1 MNKNRSE
8 IVSHA
13 LSVSLATV
21 LGVVGV
27 IMTFVPLTVR
37 CAANPANTVLNVVPT
52 APFND
57 GNMVVSPN
65 SESLY
70 VAACADTPFA
80 SELLVI
86 NTQFGTITAA
96 VPLFNGTVRQSG
108 AIGIAVT
115 PDGTTVFVSNSI
127 SGSVSV
133 IDAATNSVIT
143 TLTSPTIGPVPAG
156 LAVSPDGKELWV
168 ANSGK
173 TPLFDNG
180 TVTVIELSDGLFT
193 PTDLINT
200 GGSPNQVVFGEGGG
214 KAYVL
219 NAGPSGSSGFVDKV
233 DVRTHDIINPNLG
246 LGILDYAPS
255 FGMALAI
262 GESTLYV
269 NNFIATINNLDC
281 RHGTLDDT
289 ILVFLPSEPP
299 SAQGLGQVVVTPD
312 LKFLYIGNWANGDV
326 VCAKT
331 KTQQAERLAPI
342 NMPVAGAEPYF
353 LAAAPNGKT
362 LYVSNNNV
370 YSGSGGPKSIT
381 VIDIAP

>member
-65 SESLY
+65 GESLY
-70 VAACADTPFA
+70 VAACADKPFA

-86 NTQFGTITAA
+86 NTQFGTITAT
-96 VPLFNGTVRQSG
+96 VPLFDGAVRQSG

-115 PDGTTVFVSNSI
+115 PDGTMVFVSNSI

-143 TLTSPTIGPVPAG
+143 TLTSPKIGPVPAG
-156 LAVSPDGKELWV
+156 LTVSPDGKELWV

-180 TVTVIELSDGLFT
+180 TVTVIELRDGLFT

-200 GGSPNQVVFGEGGG
+200 GGSPNQVVFSEGGG

-219 NAGPSGSSGFVDKV
+219 NAGPTGSSGFVDKV
-233 DVRTHDIINPNLG
+233 DVRTHNIINPNLG
-246 LGILDYAPS
+246 FGILDFAPT
-255 FGMALAI
+255 FGMALAV
-262 GESTLYV
+262 GEGTLYV
-269 NNFIATINNLDC
+269 NNLIATSNNLDC

-289 ILVFLPSEPP
+289 ILVFLPS
-299 SAQGLGQVVVTPD
+299 LW
-312 LKFLYIGNWANGDV
+312 LLRI
-326 VCAKT
+326 
-331 KTQQAERLAPI
+331 
-342 NMPVAGAEPYF
+342 
-353 LAAAPNGKT
+353 
-362 LYVSNNNV
+362 
-370 YSGSGGPKSIT
+370 
-381 VIDIAP
+381 

>member
-1 MNKNRSE
+1 MNRNRSE
-8 IVSHA
+8 IVSRS
-13 LSVSLATV
+13 LSSSLATA
-21 LGVVGV
+21 LGVVALIV
-27 IMTFVPLTVR
+27 TVASFSLR

-65 SESLY
+65 GESLY
-70 VAACADTPFA
+70 VAACADKPFA
-80 SELLVI
+80 SELLVV

-96 VPLFNGTVRQSG
+96 VPLFNGAVRQRG

-115 PDGTTVFVSNSI
+115 PDGLRVFVSNSI

-133 IDAATNSVIT
+133 IDGATNSVIT

-173 TPLFDNG
+173 TPRFDNG
-180 TVTVIELSDGLFT
+180 TVSVIELSDGLFT

-200 GGSPNQVVFGEGGG
+200 GGSPNQVVFSEAGRR
-214 KAYVL
+214 AYVL
-219 NAGPSGSSGFVDKV
+219 NAGPTGSSGFVDKV
-233 DVRTHDIINPNLG
+233 DVRTHLVVNPNLG
-246 LGILDYAPS
+246 LGILDFAPA
-255 FGMALAI
+255 FGMALAA

-281 RHGTLDDT
+281 GHGTLADT

-299 SAQGLGQVVVTPD
+299 SAQSLGQVVITPD
-312 LKFLYIGNWANGDV
+312 LRFLYVGNWANGDV

-331 KTQQAERLAPI
+331 KTQEAERLAPI
-342 NMPVAGAEPYF
+342 KMPMAGAEPYF

-370 YSGSGGPKSIT
+370 YSGSGGPQSIT
-381 VIDIAP
+381 VVDIAP

>member
-1 MNKNRSE
+1 MNRNRSE
-8 IVSHA
+8 IVSRS
-13 LSVSLATV
+13 LRVSLATA
-21 LGVVGV
+21 LGAVAV
-27 IMTFVPLTVR
+27 IMTVASFSLR

-65 SESLY
+65 GESLY
-70 VAACADTPFA
+70 VAACADKPFP

-96 VPLFNGTVRQSG
+96 VPLFDGTVRQSG

-115 PDGTTVFVSNSI
+115 PDGTMVFVSNSI

-168 ANSGK
+168 ANSGQV
-173 TPLFDNG
+173 PLFNNG

-200 GGSPNQVVFGEGGG
+200 GGSPNQVVFSEGGG

-219 NAGPSGSSGFVDKV
+219 NAGPTGNSGFVDEV
-233 DVRTHDIINPNLG
+233 DARSYSISNRNLG
-246 LGILDYAPS
+246 FGILDFAPA
-255 FGMALAI
+255 FGMALAV
-262 GESTLYV
+262 GEGTLYV
-269 NNFIATINNLDC
+269 NNFIATTNNLDC
-281 RHGTLDDT
+281 GSGTLDDT

-299 SAQGLGQVVVTPD
+299 SAQSLGQVVITPD

-331 KTQQAERLAPI
+331 KTQEAERLAPI
-342 NMPVAGAEPYF
+342 KMPVAGAEPYF

-370 YSGSGGPKSIT
+370 YSGSGGPKNIS
-381 VIDIAP
+381 VVDIAP

>member
-1 MNKNRSE
+1 
-8 IVSHA
+8 
-13 LSVSLATV
+13 
-21 LGVVGV
+21 
-27 IMTFVPLTVR
+27 
-37 CAANPANTVLNVVPT
+37 VLNVVPT

-65 SESLY
+65 GESLY
-70 VAACADTPFA
+70 VAACADKPFA

-96 VPLFNGTVRQSG
+96 VPLFNGTVSQSG

-115 PDGTTVFVSNSI
+115 PDGMTVFVSNSS

-133 IDAATNSVIT
+133 IDAANNSVIT
-143 TLTSPTIGPVPAG
+143 TLTSPQIGPVPAG

-180 TVTVIELSDGLFT
+180 TVTVIELIDGLFT
-193 PTDLINT
+193 PTNLVNT

-214 KAYVL
+214 RAYVL
-219 NAGPSGSSGFVDKV
+219 NAGPTGSSGFVDKV
-233 DVRTHDIINPNLG
+233 DVRTHNIINPNLG
-246 LGILDYAPS
+246 LGIIDFAPA
-255 FGMALAI
+255 FGMALAT

-269 NNFIATINNLDC
+269 NNFIANINNLDC

-299 SAQGLGQVVVTPD
+299 SAQGLGQVVITPD
-312 LKFLYIGNWANGDV
+312 LKFLYIGNWTNGDV

-342 NMPVAGAEPYF
+342 KMPVAGAEPYF

-370 YSGSGGPKSIT
+370 YTGSGGPKSIT
-381 VIDIAP
+381 VVDIAP

>member
-1 MNKNRSE
+1 
-8 IVSHA
+8 
-13 LSVSLATV
+13 LSSSLATAV
-21 LGVVGV
+21 GVVAV
-27 IMTFVPLTVR
+27 IMTVASLSLP

-65 SESLY
+65 GESLY
-70 VAACADTPFA
+70 VAACADKPFA

-96 VPLFNGTVRQSG
+96 LPLFNGTVRQHG

-133 IDAATNSVIT
+133 IDAATNTVIT

-156 LAVSPDGKELWV
+156 LTVSPDGKELWV

-173 TPLFDNG
+173 TPRFDNG

-200 GGSPNQVVFGEGGG
+200 GGSPNQVVFSEAG
-214 KAYVL
+214 KRAYIL
-219 NAGPSGSSGFVDKV
+219 NAGPTGSSGFVDKV
-233 DVRTHDIINPNLG
+233 DVRTHHIVNPNLG
-246 LGILDYAPS
+246 LGILDFAPA
-255 FGMALAI
+255 FGMALAV

-281 RHGTLDDT
+281 GHGTLADT

-299 SAQGLGQVVVTPD
+299 SAQGLGEVVITPD
-312 LKFLYIGNWANGDV
+312 LRFLYSGNWANGDV
-326 VCAKT
+326 ICAKT

-353 LAAAPNGKT
+353 LATAPDGKT

-381 VIDIAP
+381 VVDIAP

>member
-1 MNKNRSE
+1 MNRNRSE
-8 IVSHA
+8 IVSRS
-13 LSVSLATV
+13 LRVSLATA
-21 LGVVGV
+21 LGAVAV
-27 IMTFVPLTVR
+27 IMTVASFSLR

-65 SESLY
+65 GESLY
-70 VAACADTPFA
+70 VAACADKPFP

-96 VPLFNGTVRQSG
+96 VPLFDGTVRQSG

-115 PDGTTVFVSNSI
+115 PDGTMVFVSNSI

-168 ANSGK
+168 ANSGQV
-173 TPLFDNG
+173 PLFNNG

-200 GGSPNQVVFGEGGG
+200 GGSPNQVVFSEGGG

-219 NAGPSGSSGFVDKV
+219 NAGPTGNSGFVDEV
-233 DVRTHDIINPNLG
+233 DARSYSISNRNLG
-246 LGILDYAPS
+246 FGILDFAPA
-255 FGMALAI
+255 FGMALAV
-262 GESTLYV
+262 GEGTLYV
-269 NNFIATINNLDC
+269 NNFIATTNNLDC
-281 RHGTLDDT
+281 GSGTLDDT

-299 SAQGLGQVVVTPD
+299 SAQSLGQVVITPD

-331 KTQQAERLAPI
+331 KTQEAERLAPI
-342 NMPVAGAEPYF
+342 KMPVAGAEPYF

-381 VIDIAP
+381 VVDIAP

>member
-1 MNKNRSE
+1 MNRNRSD
-8 IVSHA
+8 IVSRS
-13 LSVSLATV
+13 LRVSLVTA
-21 LGVVGV
+21 LGAVAV
-27 IMTFVPLTVR
+27 IMTVASFSLR
-37 CAANPANTVLNVVPT
+37 CAANPANTVLNVVST

-65 SESLY
+65 GESLY
-70 VAACADTPFA
+70 VAACADKPFA
-80 SELLVI
+80 SELLVV

-96 VPLFNGTVRQSG
+96 VPLFDGTVRQHG

-115 PDGTTVFVSNSI
+115 PDGTMVFVSNSI

-133 IDAATNSVIT
+133 IDTATSSVIT

-156 LAVSPDGKELWV
+156 LAVSPNGKELWV

-173 TPLFDNG
+173 TPLFNNG
-180 TVTVIELSDGLFT
+180 TVTVIELGDGLFT

-200 GGSPNQVVFGEGGG
+200 GGSPNQVVFSEGGG

-219 NAGPSGSSGFVDKV
+219 NAGPNGNSGFVDKV
-233 DVRTHDIINPNLG
+233 DVRTHDIVNPNLG
-246 LGILDYAPS
+246 FGILDFAPA
-255 FGMALAI
+255 FGMALAL

-281 RHGTLDDT
+281 RDGTLDDT
-289 ILVFLPSEPP
+289 ILIFLPSEPP
-299 SAQGLGQVVVTPD
+299 TAQSLGQVVITPD
-312 LKFLYIGNWANGDV
+312 LRFLYIGNWANGDV

-342 NMPVAGAEPYF
+342 KMPVTGAEPYF